1 MRSIALLLL
10 GLVMV
15 ISAVVS
21 CKSSSHVTAPVRSP
35 AVRSG

>member
-1 MRSIALLLL
+1 MRSIGLLIL

-21 CKSSSHVTAPVRSP
+21 CKSSSHVTAPGRPP